1 MMSSKINKNQE
12 YSANC
17 TWQRNLS
24 DARDIR
30 INVENIF
37 DSSFQLLLDVLNSFK
52 SLNDTDPAG
61 LLLSLFTCVG
71 HFSGDSV
78 VRITNHVSNLNIF
91 LLLIGPSGSGK
102 SKIIAPIKTSI
113 INTIKAL
120 GISDDE
126 AGIVDDFTTASL
138 SAKLAK
144 SNVFVVTDEAEK
156 PLLEMGFYSPLSEV
170 SASDRISGCKFYGSI
185 PTSKDTMTYHLEIA
199 SHLSFVGA
207 TTGRLWHRLI
217 HYYSQGHQSDGFS
230 ERLVIIY
237 IHIFNCMFIH
247 YAMPKRTDGS
257 ANFSQSI
264 DYDDSDNDKSENEDD
279 ISDNDY
285 EVEKSNKIHKNLP
298 SLSQILIISRLLG
311 KREFILSRNDTKK
324 FFNKVR
330 QYQELSQFDK
340 SNDVNFGSRMGKAA
354 EILCKL
360 AAIAEILRITIEIL
374 QILRAQNQLHFDDT
388 SLIFIRNA
396 TTLIERKYSCSNII
410 LEIQSSSCHIA
421 GQLLCS
427 RLIKMLFALYN
438 TEPVRQ
444 NMNKIKLN
452 SISIHSTITTIR
464 QRIIQ
469 MSQLFFLKRELTGSM
484 GLLRHFPSDLV
495 STVIDE
501 LINYQLIRQ
510 GPYINTTSRGIVH
523 MKSFPSDNILNDP
536 IKRNMINQLLTE
548 IKMDLANYMVILCN
562 SSIKDKQILTTNGI
576 EMLLLPEHKLL
587 HENLKK
593 NYPDRNFDIT
603 ATSNN
608 INNSNNRNNSN
619 AITNTLNI
627 NNNTCSTTELNNIVC
642 LNSNKISSTCTQTTV
657 ASTGN
662 EMAFKESD
670 GTKNGVQI
678 LDNNVELN
686 SNTINSEQA
695 CNSTLNIAKKIAPSL
710 NYTSPP
716 SSSINFMDK
725 RTS

>member
-1 MMSSKINKNQE
+1 MAQSGRRRSI
-12 YSANC
+12 Y
-17 TWQRNLS
+17 
-24 DARDIR
+24 
-30 INVENIF
+30 
-37 DSSFQLLLDVLNSFK
+37 LLVAYN
-52 SLNDTDPAG
+52 P
-61 LLLSLFTCVG
+61 
-71 HFSGDSV
+71 
-78 VRITNHVSNLNIF
+78 R
-91 LLLIGPSGSGK
+91 
-102 SKIIAPIKTSI
+102 
-113 INTIKAL
+113 
-120 GISDDE
+120 
-126 AGIVDDFTTASL
+126 
-138 SAKLAK
+138 
-144 SNVFVVTDEAEK
+144 
-156 PLLEMGFYSPLSEV
+156 
-170 SASDRISGCKFYGSI
+170 
-185 PTSKDTMTYHLEIA
+185 
-199 SHLSFVGA
+199 
-207 TTGRLWHRLI
+207 
-217 HYYSQGHQSDGFS
+217 
-230 ERLVIIY
+230 
-237 IHIFNCMFIH
+237 
-247 YAMPKRTDGS
+247 
-257 ANFSQSI
+257 
-264 DYDDSDNDKSENEDD
+264 
-279 ISDNDY
+279 
-285 EVEKSNKIHKNLP
+285 
-298 SLSQILIISRLLG
+298 
-311 KREFILSRNDTKK
+311 
-324 FFNKVR
+324 
-330 QYQELSQFDK
+330 
-340 SNDVNFGSRMGKAA
+340 
-354 EILCKL
+354 
-360 AAIAEILRITIEIL
+360 
-374 QILRAQNQLHFDDT
+374 ILRAQNQLHFDDT

-427 RLIKMLFALYN
+427 HLIKMLFALYN

-469 MSQLFFLKRELTGSM
+469 MPQLFFLKRELTGSM

-608 INNSNNRNNSN
+608 INNSNNRSNDLLNNNMIFNQSPNHETQQKTSVVTNENVSNHNAFRLPNFSNQLYTQLHANTNINQFSNISLCENIDNSN

-725 RTS
+725 RTSNSQVEHTYSQFNQIEYNTTTNQIYSLHNDQVNTYVIDKQHFNTCNVKNLENYNWEPTTSNIEHNEILVPHNSQKYKRRKSSTKTVKAKRNNTKQ